1 MNKKIK
7 LALISGSLVL
17 YYFYIHRNDEADE
30 NKIVY
35 HPQQTIGTTSSFG
48 KCSLSVVD
56 MQQGK
61 TTNDTIPMC
70 HSGYKMKAE
79 GKEIIT
85 CPGSGSYTLDNIKYN
100 YNCSYTPGQSEF
112 TRSYTTIE
120 RNYKYQWAHDLFNY

>member
-7 LALISGSLVL
+7 LGLIAGSFVL

-30 NKIVY
+30 NKIVS
-35 HPQQTIGTTSSFG
+35 HPQQTIETTDKFG
-48 KCSLSVVD
+48 RCSLSVTD
-56 MQQGK
+56 LSGK

-100 YNCSYTPGQSEF
+100 YNCSYIPGQSEF

-120 RNYKYQWAHDLFNY
+120 RNYKYPFFHNLFNY